1 MPGPERDR
9 WWRLKAQNDAMLALF
24 AEAGFEEIRPPILQ
38 PADVFIEKSGEAIRA
53 RTFIFSDP
61 DGERELCLRPDL
73 TVPTCRWHLAH
84 APDPAAPARYCYA
97 GPVFRYDNGA
107 RALHPEEYEQVGLEW
122 FGASGAEV
130 DAEVLALAV
139 RAVRAGGLEDFTI
152 TTGDVAL
159 IRALLQDI
167 AMPERWRARLLRRF
181 RNPAAFW
188 NTLREL
194 SAQGPRRRSSISE
207 LVDRLAGEE
216 SPDMNKALALVEEEL
231 GARGLELVG
240 GRAMEEIATRLLD
253 KAIARPHPP
262 LPEEAVALVRAFLD
276 IHGPLKVAIIR
287 LGRLAERA
295 GDNLRAAWENF
306 AARVEHIARALPGQA
321 QAITFAADFG
331 RAFDYYTGF
340 VFQIEAEI
348 NGERLP
354 VAGGGRYDDMLA
366 SLGGPRVPA
375 AGLAIHAERLLAA
388 AEGRARA

>member
-1 MPGPERDR
+1 
-9 WWRLKAQNDAMLALF
+9 
-24 AEAGFEEIRPPILQ
+24 
-38 PADVFIEKSGEAIRA
+38 VFIEKSGEAIRA

-84 APDPAAPARYCYA
+84 APDPAAPARYCYT

-122 FGASGAEV
+122 FGASGPET
-130 DAEVLALAV
+130 DATVLELAV
-139 RAVRAGGLEDFTI
+139 KAVQAAGLKDFTI
-152 TTGDVAL
+152 TIGDMSL
-159 IRALLQDI
+159 IRALLEDI
-167 AMPERWRARLLRRF
+167 DMPARWRARLLRHF
-181 RNPAAFW
+181 NNPKAFLD
-188 NTLREL
+188 TLNEL
-194 SAQGPRRRSSISE
+194 STNGPCRRSSISE
-207 LVDRLAGEE
+207 LVDRLAEEE
-216 SPDMNKALALVEEEL
+216 SPDMNKALALVEKEL
-231 GARGLELVG
+231 SARGLELVG
-240 GRAMEEIATRLLD
+240 GRSMEEIAARLLD
-253 KAIARPHPP
+253 KALFRNQP
-262 LPEEAVALVRAFLD
+262 LLSNEIISSIQSYFMPKNIYPEHISKYYMLV
-276 IHGPLKVAIIR
+276 IR
-287 LGRLAERA
+287 NFG
-295 GDNLRAAWENF
+295 ENF
-306 AARVEHIARALPGQA
+306 LRRLHEFDKMIE
-321 QAITFAADFG
+321 IIKKTMENINMTFSPHFG